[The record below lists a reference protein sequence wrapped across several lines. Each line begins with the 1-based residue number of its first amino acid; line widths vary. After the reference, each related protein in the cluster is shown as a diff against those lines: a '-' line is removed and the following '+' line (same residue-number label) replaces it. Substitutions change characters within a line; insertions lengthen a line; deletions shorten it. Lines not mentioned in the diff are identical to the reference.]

1 MRCIILVLL
10 VLYLRFGGPF
20 NISRWDKLGLS
31 TWMNV
36 SVNLVDK
43 VSLSVIGRS
52 IGLGRGQYSGFLL
65 NANDLDPDEIFAL
78 FESNGEQWLSELSKS
93 DLEDIL
99 DKLRFLLNLQVS
111 EHERLV
117 VEQSEEAG
125 LRVKKSTDFINLLL
139 KYILML
145 IRQLVEKMKAK
156 FEQDSVQI
164 CGSESYIELEQHQR
178 GLHFLVELK
187 DLVRNLYFILHCKN
201 PLVKGSPL
209 CDYLTNLYSDTECD
223 FLAKSEF
230 LSEVYARYESSLVSC
245 EDSPSSGP
253 KKTKKRS
260 RRSRYKHKNKA
271 KMVVIRKKSRAK
283 TKRRVHFDV

>member
-1 MRCIILVLL
+1 MRFIILVLL
-10 VLYLRFGGPF
+10 VLCLRFGGPF
-20 NISRWDKLGLS
+20 HISRWDKLRLS

-43 VSLSVIGRS
+43 VSLSEIGRS
-52 IGLGRGQYSGFLL
+52 VGLGRGQYSGFLS
-65 NANDLDPDEIFAL
+65 NTNDLGPDEIFAL
-78 FESNGEQWLSELSKS
+78 FESNGEQWLTELSTS

-125 LRVKKSTDFINLLL
+125 QRVKKSIDFINLLL

-145 IRQLVEKMKAK
+145 IKQLLENKKAK
-156 FEQDSVQI
+156 FEQDSIQI
-164 CGSESYIELEQHQR
+164 CGSESYTELEQHQR
-178 GLHFLVELK
+178 ALHFLVELK
-187 DLVRNLYFILHCKN
+187 DLIRNLFFIFHCKN

-223 FLAKSEF
+223 FLAKSES
-230 LSEVYARYESSLVSC
+230 LSEVYAKYESSLVSC
-245 EDSPSSGP
+245 DDSPSSGP

-260 RRSRYKHKNKA
+260 RRPRYKHKNKA
-271 KMVVIRKKSRAK
+271 KRVVIRRSRAK